1 MRKRKNKN
9 YHIFP
14 DHLDVQP
21 IPSTLSSLILCSTL
35 EGCFAILGSQ
45 LACFE
50 RFS

>member
-1 MRKRKNKN
+1 V
-9 YHIFP
+9 
-14 DHLDVQP
+14 DVQP
-21 IPSTLSSLILCSTL
+21 IPYTLSSLNFDSTL